1 MGQNEEAGSITV
13 FNKAGEKVGELIQN
27 TNAFEKWKRTLA
39 PLYPNQ
45 RLAFAIESSDGVV
58 IVEGQSA
65 LNALKISARTAAELV
80 TKVSLKSGR
89 EGGDAWKCA

>member
-1 MGQNEEAGSITV
+1 MS
-13 FNKAGEKVGELIQN
+13 NKDGEDVGELDQDK
-27 TNAFEKWKRTLA
+27 NAFAKWRKSLA
-39 PLYPNQ
+39 PRYPNQ

>member
-1 MGQNEEAGSITV
+1 MCQNAASIIVSNKDGEEV
-13 FNKAGEKVGELIQN
+13 EELDQN
-27 TNAFEKWKRTLA
+27 TKAFAKWRRSLA
-39 PLYPNQ
+39 PRYPNQ